1 MSAVSLGCA
10 RSKIESAV
18 YQQQWDHM
26 YIITLIHGT
35 LHREYTTRLPD
46 ACVED
51 NRDNLGHDLG
61 TWHMHDQLELSR
73 TLITY
78 SICVHSINDNY
89 AVEVEL

>member
-1 MSAVSLGCA
+1 MLDPKLSLPCIGN
-10 RSKIESAV
+10 SGI
-18 YQQQWDHM
+18 M